1 MSIAAAAFLLFL
13 VMDPLGNIP
22 LLLVL
27 MDGVRPKR
35 QLIVLARESFI
46 ALLALLAFQF
56 AGRSILNLLGISES
70 ALGVAGG
77 VVLFLIA
84 IRMIFPR
91 KGEGAMFGAT
101 TDGEPFVVPIA
112 IPLIAGPSAMATVIL
127 LASQAGQ
134 QLEPLQLSA
143 SIAVAWIVSTA
154 LIISAL
160 ALRRFIRPRGLIAM
174 ERLMGMVL
182 MTVAVQM
189 LLDGVRTAFGGGAI
203 PG

>member
-1 MSIAAAAFLLFL
+1 MSIASAAFLLFL

-27 MDGVRPKR
+27 MDRVERRRQVIVLVRESLVALMV
-35 QLIVLARESFI
+35 LIV
-46 ALLALLAFQF
+46 FQF
-56 AGRSILNLLGISES
+56 AGRSILNLLGVSES

-101 TDGEPFVVPIA
+101 PDGEPFVVPIA

-127 LASQAGQ
+127 LASQVGQ
-134 QLEPLQLSA
+134 QLQVYELSVGIVAAWVA
-143 SIAVAWIVSTA
+143 STLLIVSA
-154 LIISAL
+154 LG
-160 ALRRFIRPRGLIAM
+160 LRRFIRPRGLIAI

-189 LLDGVRTAFGGGAI
+189 LLDGIRTAFGGVI

>member
-1 MSIAAAAFLLFL
+1 MSIASAAFLLFL

-22 LLLVL
+22 LMLVL
-27 MDGVRPKR
+27 MDGIDPRR
-35 QLIVLARESFI
+35 QVTVLVRESLV
-46 ALLALLAFQF
+46 ALLVLVVFQF
-56 AGRSILNLLGISES
+56 AGRSILNLLGVSES

-91 KGEGAMFGAT
+91 KGDGAMFGAT
-101 TDGEPFVVPIA
+101 PDGEPFVVPIA

-127 LASQAGQ
+127 LSSQVGQ
-134 QLEPLQLSA
+134 QLQVYELSIGIVAAWVA
-143 SIAVAWIVSTA
+143 STLLIVSA
-154 LIISAL
+154 LG
-160 ALRRFIRPRGLIAM
+160 LRRFIRPRGLIAI

-189 LLDGVRTAFGGGAI
+189 LLDGIRTAFGGAL

>member
-1 MSIAAAAFLLFL
+1 MTIASAAFLLFL

-27 MDGVRPKR
+27 MDRVERRRQVIVLVRESLIALAA
-35 QLIVLARESFI
+35 LIV
-46 ALLALLAFQF
+46 FQF
-56 AGRSILNLLGISES
+56 AGRSILGLLGISEP
-70 ALGVAGG
+70 ALGLAGG

-91 KGEGAMFGAT
+91 KSGEAMFGAT
-101 TDGEPFVVPIA
+101 PDGEPFVVPIA

-127 LASQAGQ
+127 LASQVDQ
-134 QLEPLQLSA
+134 KLQTYELSVA
-143 SIAVAWIVSTA
+143 VIAAWVVST
-154 LIISAL
+154 LLLVSSL
-160 ALRRFIRPRGLIAM
+160 VLRRFIRPRGLVAM

-189 LLDGVRTAFGGGAI
+189 LLDGIRSAF

>member
-1 MSIAAAAFLLFL
+1 MRIAAAAFLLFL

-27 MDGVRPKR
+27 IDRVKPRRQVITFVRESLIALAV
-35 QLIVLARESFI
+35 LIV
-46 ALLALLAFQF
+46 FQF
-56 AGRSILNLLGISES
+56 AGRSILALLGISES

-101 TDGEPFVVPIA
+101 PEGEPFIVPIA
-112 IPLIAGPSAMATVIL
+112 IPLIAGPSAMATVML
-127 LASQAGQ
+127 LASQAGE
-134 QLEPLQLSA
+134 QLETLQLSA
-143 SIAVAWIVSTA
+143 AIAAAWVVSTG
-154 LIISAL
+154 LIVAAL

-182 MTVAVQM
+182 MTVSVQM
-189 LLDGVRTAFGGGAI
+189 LLDGIRTAFGGLTLS
-203 PG
+203 

>member
-1 MSIAAAAFLLFL
+1 MMTIASAAFLLFL

-27 MDGVRPKR
+27 MDRVERRRQVIVLVRESLIALAA
-35 QLIVLARESFI
+35 LIV
-46 ALLALLAFQF
+46 FQF
-56 AGRSILNLLGISES
+56 AGRSILGLLGISEP
-70 ALGVAGG
+70 ALGLAGG

-91 KGEGAMFGAT
+91 KSGEAMFGAT
-101 TDGEPFVVPIA
+101 PDGEPFVVPIA

-127 LASQAGQ
+127 LASQVDQ
-134 QLEPLQLSA
+134 KLQTYELSVA
-143 SIAVAWIVSTA
+143 VIAAWVVST
-154 LIISAL
+154 LLLVSSL
-160 ALRRFIRPRGLIAM
+160 VLRRFIRPRGLVAM

-189 LLDGVRTAFGGGAI
+189 LLDGIRSAF

>member
-1 MSIAAAAFLLFL
+1 MSIVAAAFLLFL

-27 MDGVRPKR
+27 LDRVERRR
-35 QLIVLARESFI
+35 QVIVLARESFV
-46 ALLALLAFQF
+46 ALLALLVFQF
-56 AGRSILNLLGISES
+56 AGRSILTLLGISES

-101 TDGEPFVVPIA
+101 PEGEPFIVPIA

-127 LASQAGQ
+127 LASQVGQ
-134 QLEPLQLSA
+134 QLQALQLSA
-143 SIAVAWIVSTA
+143 AIIAAWVVSTV

-182 MTVAVQM
+182 MMVAVQM
-189 LLDGVRTAFGGGAI
+189 LLDGIRASFAGLP

>member
-1 MSIAAAAFLLFL
+1 MSIASAAFLLFL

-22 LLLVL
+22 LMLVL
-27 MDGVRPKR
+27 MDGIDPRR
-35 QLIVLARESFI
+35 QVTVLVRESLV
-46 ALLALLAFQF
+46 ALLVLVVFQF
-56 AGRSILNLLGISES
+56 AGRSILNLLGVSES

-91 KGEGAMFGAT
+91 KGDGAMFGAT
-101 TDGEPFVVPIA
+101 PDGEPFVVPIA

-127 LASQAGQ
+127 LSSQVGQ
-134 QLEPLQLSA
+134 QLQVYELSIGIVAAWVA
-143 SIAVAWIVSTA
+143 STLLIVSA
-154 LIISAL
+154 LG
-160 ALRRFIRPRGLIAM
+160 LRRFIRPRGLIAI

-189 LLDGVRTAFGGGAI
+189 LLDGIRTAFGGTL

>member
-1 MSIAAAAFLLFL
+1 MSIASAAFLLFL

-22 LLLVL
+22 LMLVL
-27 MDGVRPKR
+27 MDGIDPRR
-35 QLIVLARESFI
+35 QVTVLVRESLV
-46 ALLALLAFQF
+46 ALLVLVVFQF
-56 AGRSILNLLGISES
+56 AGRSILNLLGVSES

-91 KGEGAMFGAT
+91 KGDGAMFGAT
-101 TDGEPFVVPIA
+101 PDGEPFVVPIA

-127 LASQAGQ
+127 LSSQVGQ
-134 QLEPLQLSA
+134 QLQVYELSVGIVAAWVA
-143 SIAVAWIVSTA
+143 STLLIVSA
-154 LIISAL
+154 LG
-160 ALRRFIRPRGLIAM
+160 LRRFIRPRGLIAI

-189 LLDGVRTAFGGGAI
+189 LLDGIRTAFGGTL